1 MSNLQTLIGYQA
13 TDKTLLEI
21 EKALAATEER
31 KKYMQARKFLKN
43 AQTTLDGYENKAAA
57 LTSELSRL
65 EEQYNEAA
73 AELKEFSEIDFS
85 ELENNEGETA
95 FFKKNALA
103 LSDTLRSLKRD
114 LASVREKMEAV
125 TKDYLDLKKKTLVM
139 QKQFKEYKEKYAQV
153 EKGKAAEVQ
162 EIRSKLAGMEKD
174 IPADVLEHY
183 KNRRKEGLWPVLVPL
198 KGDRCG
204 FCSMELP
211 RAAISKLNEK
221 GVIECENCHRL
232 IYKE

>member
-1 MSNLQTLIGYQA
+1 MSNLQALIGYQA
-13 TDKTLLEI
+13 TDKTLLDI

-31 KKYMQARKFLKN
+31 KKYMQARKFMKN
-43 AQTTLDGYENKAAA
+43 AQATLETYENKAVA
-57 LTSELSRL
+57 LTGELSRL
-65 EEQYNEAA
+65 EEQYNGVA
-73 AELKEFSEIDFS
+73 AELKEFSEIDFQ
-85 ELENNEGETA
+85 ELENSEGGTA

-139 QKQFKEYKEKYAQV
+139 QKQFKEYKEKYALV
-153 EKGKAAEVQ
+153 EQGKAGEVQ
-162 EIRSKLAGMEKD
+162 EIRSRLAGMEKD
-174 IPADVLEHY
+174 IPADVLERY
-183 KNRRKEGLWPVLVPL
+183 KTRRKEGLWPVLVPL

-221 GVIECENCHRL
+221 GAIECENCHRL

>member
-1 MSNLQTLIGYQA
+1 MSNLQALIGYQA
-13 TDKTLLEI
+13 TDKTLLDI

-31 KKYMQARKFLKN
+31 KKYMQARKFMKN
-43 AQTTLDGYENKAAA
+43 AQAMLETYENKAVA
-57 LTSELSRL
+57 LTGELSRL
-65 EEQYNEAA
+65 EEQYNGVA
-73 AELKEFSEIDFS
+73 AELKEFSEIDFQ
-85 ELENNEGETA
+85 ELENSEGGTA

-103 LSDTLRSLKRD
+103 LADTLRSLKRD

-139 QKQFKEYKEKYAQV
+139 QKQFKEYKEKYALV
-153 EKGKAAEVQ
+153 EQGKAGEVQ
-162 EIRSKLAGMEKD
+162 EIRSRLAGMEKD
-174 IPADVLEHY
+174 IPADVLERY

-221 GVIECENCHRL
+221 GAIECENCHRL